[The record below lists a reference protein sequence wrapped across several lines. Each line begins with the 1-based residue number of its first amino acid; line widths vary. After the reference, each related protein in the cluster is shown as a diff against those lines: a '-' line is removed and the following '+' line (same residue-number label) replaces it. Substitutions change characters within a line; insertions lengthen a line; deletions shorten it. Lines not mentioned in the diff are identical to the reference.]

1 MSWRLSVLAQLF
13 TAALAVLTDAA
24 STAAISRACFISIT
38 VAGSSTH
45 IGRRASGVDAQ
56 ATRPKGRLALSK
68 AHAYAASL
76 GHTPNASRFEVLTCL
91 PVAPE
96 LPLRGSADFGTSA
109 FFGLLSDKP
118 LLACTL
124 LHGVSDAK
132 HNGWSKKLTRT
143 FRASRLFGV
152 NHPIGEWRWATR
164 GSRGRA
170 RLRRD
175 ADRRADGGARRLL
188 ESAARSGD
196 RLEIGVAIPL
206 PTT

>member
-1 MSWRLSVLAQLF
+1 M
-13 TAALAVLTDAA
+13 
-24 STAAISRACFISIT
+24 
-38 VAGSSTH
+38 
-45 IGRRASGVDAQ
+45 RRAQRQLVERVSYQSPSPVLQLILVGAHR
-56 ATRPKGRLALSK
+56 ALTRKRPPKGRLALSK

-143 FRASRLFGV
+143 CRAGRLFGI
-152 NHPIGEWRWATR
+152 NHPIGGLTAV
-164 GSRGRA
+164 G
-170 RLRRD
+170 D
-175 ADRRADGGARRLL
+175 AWPPRPALAVRQFG
-188 ESAARSGD
+188 
-196 RLEIGVAIPL
+196 
-206 PTT
+206 

>member
-13 TAALAVLTDAA
+13 TVALAVLTDAA
-24 STAAISRACFISIT
+24 STAAISRAFFISIT

-118 LLACTL
+118 LLACTS

-143 FRASRLFGV
+143 CRASRLFGV
-152 NHPIGEWRWATR
+152 NHPIGGLTAV
-164 GSRGRA
+164 G
-170 RLRRD
+170 D
-175 ADRRADGGARRLL
+175 ASPPRPALAVRQFG
-188 ESAARSGD
+188 
-196 RLEIGVAIPL
+196 
-206 PTT
+206 